1 MNKQLGFLDIVTILS
16 FYISIQNLKENEQQ
30 GEILKNKLDNQD
42 KEYLEKIILQNEEI
56 IKLLKGGKI

>member
-1 MNKQLGFLDIVTILS
+1 MNRQFDILDIVSIFS
-16 FYISIQNLKENEQQ
+16 FYIAIQNLQKNEQQ
-30 GEILKNKLDNQD
+30 SEILKNKLDNQD

>member
-1 MNKQLGFLDIVTILS
+1 MNKNFEILDLISVLS

-30 GEILKNKLDNQD
+30 SEILRKKLDNQD